1 MISEA
6 KRKCKNCGSVPRLYK
21 AAYTKKWVAL
31 CDKCKE
37 GVEAESGL
45 KRDTIKYWDIKNR
58 PPERRAK

>member
-37 GVEAESGL
+37 GVDPIWGVYM
-45 KRDTIKYWDIKNR
+45 I
-58 PPERRAK
+58 ERRL